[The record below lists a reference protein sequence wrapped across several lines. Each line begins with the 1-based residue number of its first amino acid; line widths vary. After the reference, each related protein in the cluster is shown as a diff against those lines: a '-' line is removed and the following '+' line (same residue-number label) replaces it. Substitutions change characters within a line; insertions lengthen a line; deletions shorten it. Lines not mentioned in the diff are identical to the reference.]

1 VTARALV
8 GTAMLAGA
16 LALAPPDAGAHHVG
30 SWTPRDNEVSANFK
44 QLKFAIQARKWPVA
58 LDLFEAGAVR
68 KEMQAQAARFPPGI
82 EAATRAALQAGDG
95 AAAEQALAVVF
106 AALARDL
113 ALDADTR
120 LGDVS
125 QPIAVRAA
133 TGAKFLEAI
142 WRYYSL
148 VDFVVSQRHPKAAL
162 TVRLAV
168 DEAEVHLK
176 GPATPSSSST
186 KSAESRP
193 RPEPPSTAAPPAGP
207 APDRARAPLQR
218 IAQALGDVV
227 QAFPAQAPSSSTR
240 RQS

>member
-1 VTARALV
+1 MARALV

-16 LALAPPDAGAHHVG
+16 LAFASLEAGAHHVG
-30 SWTPRDNEVSANFK
+30 SWAPRDNEVSANFK
-44 QLKFAIQARKWPVA
+44 QLKFAIQARKWQVA
-58 LDLFEAGAVR
+58 LDLFQSGALR
-68 KEMQAQAARFPPGI
+68 KEMQALGARLPAGL
-82 EAATRAALQAGDG
+82 ETATRAALQAGDG
-95 AAAEQALAVVF
+95 TAAERALAVVF

-125 QPIAVRAA
+125 QPVAVRAA
-133 TGAKFLEAI
+133 TGARFLEAI

-176 GPATPSSSST
+176 GP
-186 KSAESRP
+186 SAESRP
-193 RPEPPSTAAPPAGP
+193 GPGPPPTAAAAPAGR

-227 QAFPAQAPSSSTR
+227 QAFPAPASSSSTR